1 MNFEKEYFRNLIKNI
16 LIENGLVKVSDKTGY
31 YNNNISRESYWENNF
46 PEYKEQ
52 FFETYREWRDMF
64 DSEPSVSFFIK
75 CYFFDKNPR
84 SLGLFRRFKD
94 IKDYF
99 ENATHSELIS
109 KHYHSYFK
117 DEFKDI
123 VDFETDNIYEVKMC
137 FDNGM
142 RERPKCRECG
152 RDAPFTGALN
162 GYFRDFCCFKCQMDY
177 NNKEKTPKLSNL
189 SDDEIRE
196 IVSKIPPDRRN
207 LTNPKYAD
215 VYLNIYNYSKDVVD
229 LKQNERQFL
238 FMNKLDI
245 NYIVCP
251 YCKCH
256 KKIFKSSVEGYRETC
271 GRKSC
276 IKLRIHPNCGPSDE
290 EINLDDRIS
299 ENRNAILS
307 SSFLYVI
314 YSKKNDFY
322 KIGISVNPTSRVSS
336 FLQFFDDF
344 ELKFCVFLKNAN
356 DVEYEFK
363 KHFKEKRVLFES
375 SFDGHTEY
383 FKLNND
389 DLEYIKRVLYENQ

>member
-1 MNFEKEYFRNLIKNI
+1 MNFEKE
-16 LIENGLVKVSDKTGY
+16 IENGLVKVSDKTGY

-64 DSEPSVSFFIK
+64 DSEPQVSFFIK

-84 SLGLFRRFKD
+84 SLGLYRRFKD

-137 FDNGM
+137 FDNGI
-142 RERPKCRECG
+142 RER
-152 RDAPFTGALN
+152 
-162 GYFRDFCCFKCQMDY
+162 
-177 NNKEKTPKLSNL
+177 
-189 SDDEIRE
+189 
-196 IVSKIPPDRRN
+196 
-207 LTNPKYAD
+207 
-215 VYLNIYNYSKDVVD
+215 
-229 LKQNERQFL
+229 
-238 FMNKLDI
+238 
-245 NYIVCP
+245 
-251 YCKCH
+251 
-256 KKIFKSSVEGYRETC
+256 
-271 GRKSC
+271 
-276 IKLRIHPNCGPSDE
+276 
-290 EINLDDRIS
+290 
-299 ENRNAILS
+299 
-307 SSFLYVI
+307 
-314 YSKKNDFY
+314 
-322 KIGISVNPTSRVSS
+322 PTSRVSS

-383 FKLNND
+383 LKLNND